1 MVYDIN
7 TTIWQTGVEN
17 NKLSNELSSLNNNA
31 TRKSLLDHVDQAVKV
46 SDQMRKVHREA
57 NDISS
62 DVFKL
67 KSKLNALEPQWDS
80 QFGGAQENGKKKIE
94 LFVYLKIIPQSLQ
107 FHRPKATS

>member
-7 TTIWQTGVEN
+7 TTIWQSGVKN
-17 NKLSNELSSLNNNA
+17 NQLSNELNALNNNA
-31 TRKSLLDHVDQAVKV
+31 TRKSIADHIIEAVKV

-67 KSKLNALEPQWDS
+67 KSKLNALEPQWDT
-80 QFGGAQENGKKKIE
+80 QFGGAQENGKIGL
-94 LFVYLKIIPQSLQ
+94 LFKYL
-107 FHRPKATS
+107 